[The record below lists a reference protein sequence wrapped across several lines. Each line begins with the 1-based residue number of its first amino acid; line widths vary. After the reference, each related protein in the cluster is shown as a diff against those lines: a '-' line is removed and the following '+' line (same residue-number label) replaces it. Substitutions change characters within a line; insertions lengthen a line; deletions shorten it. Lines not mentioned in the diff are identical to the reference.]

1 MPKNS
6 LKNLVNSIFN
16 RINPLPP
23 YSFELTY
30 DNIHISEVF
39 KDITKIF
46 IGGINFKYGQNG
58 GIDIRDLTDIKMN
71 NIKEYM
77 HSIGITYT
85 INFIDFSKFKELQK
99 KKKFEKN
106 YLSDYN
112 FNIHVSQN
120 TIIIINFDYYIK
132 PTLWNRIL

>member
-1 MPKNS
+1 MPTNS
-6 LKNLVNSIFN
+6 LKILVDSIFD

-23 YSFELTY
+23 YSLELTY
-30 DNIHISEVF
+30 DNVHISEVF

-46 IGGINFKYGQNG
+46 LGGINQKYGENG
-58 GIDIRDLTDIKMN
+58 IIDIRDLTDKKMN

-77 HSIGITYT
+77 YSIGITYT
-85 INFIDFSKFKELQK
+85 IKFIDLQRFNELQK
-99 KKKFEKN
+99 KSIFEKHH
-106 YLSDYN
+106 LSDYH
-112 FNIHVSQN
+112 FNIHICPN